1 MKKILVPTKY
11 MSPCSRDRLGLF
23 AEHPLRE
30 ITMAMLYP
38 EKYYLYEKVKKDTS
52 LKIPEHLKKYA
63 KEPRDISYKMIDP
76 AVALE
81 KFDNGT
87 CGSLSCSLC
96 KYETAVNE
104 STFRDCYDGF
114 LFSFDEPL
122 AVSMYEKY
130 GEKFLKNVRI
140 VEVPDGTD
148 YEIYSFDKEEEECP
162 VVLSVVSRH
171 GSGSRNPRKEKKG
184 FKRVIVMSSP
194 NYLADD
200 SMYGIRLSSLGDVIY
215 AHRSEKPIFF
225 YSRDWVLEEADKAG
239 VPRKSINKYKAPYRR
254 ASEKNIADTLE
265 KCTKSG
271 DELRDYLK
279 YSWKDLGD
287 EVDRV
292 EDPEFLENYFD
303 RSDPVILGFFDNKE
317 KEMFVFPRAGYRVE
331 KIPEGASYVVFRKEL
346 GDPEIVVTYDNIYR

>member
-30 ITMAMLYP
+30 ITMAMLHP
-38 EKYYLYEKVKKDTS
+38 EKYYLYEKVKKDVS

-63 KEPRDISYKMIDP
+63 KETRDSITYKMIDP
-76 AVALE
+76 AAALE

-87 CGSLSCSLC
+87 CGNLSCSMC
-96 KYETAVNE
+96 KYEIAVNE
-104 STFRDCYDGF
+104 STFQDCYDGF
-114 LFSFDEPL
+114 LFPFDEPL

-148 YEIYSFDKEEEECP
+148 YEIYSFDKEEPP
-162 VVLSVVSRH
+162 VVLSVISRH
-171 GSGSRNPRKEKKG
+171 ESGSRNPRKEEKG

-194 NYLADD
+194 NHLADD
-200 SMYGIRLSSLGDVIY
+200 SMYGFRLSSVGDITY
-215 AHRSEKPIFF
+215 AHRSGKPIFL
-225 YSRDWVLEEADKAG
+225 YSQEWVLEEADKAG
-239 VPRKSINKYKAPYRR
+239 IPRKSINACTAPYRR
-254 ASEKNIADTLE
+254 ASEKNIADALE
-265 KCTKSG
+265 KCAK
-271 DELRDYLK
+271 DPEYLRYYLR
-279 YSWKDLGD
+279 YSWKDQGD

-292 EDPEFLENYFD
+292 KDPEFLENYFD
-303 RSDPVILGFFDNKE
+303 RSDPIILGFFDNKE
-317 KEMFVFPRAGYRVE
+317 KEMFVFPDAKYRVE

-346 GDPEIVVTYDNIYR
+346 GSPEIVVTYDNVYR

>member
-87 CGSLSCSLC
+87 CNDFACSML
-96 KYETAVNE
+96 KYEGVVKE
-104 STFRDCYDGF
+104 SAFRHCYDGF
-114 LFSFDEPL
+114 RFSFDEPL

-140 VEVPDGTD
+140 VEVPDGID
-148 YEIYSFDKEEEECP
+148 WEIYSFDKEEAP
-162 VVLSVVSRH
+162 VVLSVLSRN
-171 GSGSRNPRKEKKG
+171 GSGSRNPRTEKRG
-184 FKRVIVMSSP
+184 FKRVIVMSSG
-194 NYLADD
+194 NYMSDD
-200 SMYGIRLSSLGDVIY
+200 SMYGIRLSCLGDVIY
-215 AHRSEKPIFF
+215 AYRSGKPIFL

-239 VPRKSINKYKAPYRR
+239 VPRKSINEYTAPYHR
-254 ASEKNIADTLE
+254 ASEKIIAE
-265 KCTKSG
+265 AIAECTEHG
-271 DELRDYLK
+271 YELRGYLR

-287 EVDRV
+287 QVDRV
-292 EDPEFLENYFD
+292 ADPEYLENYFD

-317 KEMFVFPRAGYRVE
+317 KEMFVFPKAKYRVE

-346 GDPEIVVTYDNIYR
+346 GDPEIVVTYDNVYK